1 MQNTPSIGKEYTYI
15 TIRKAKSSA
24 HHSLFLRGVNYVV
37 FFFRHTE
44 GKKRSKMI
52 KIMNN

>member
-24 HHSLFLRGVNYVV
+24 HHSLFLRGVNYVG
-37 FFFRHTE
+37 FFFPGIQKVRK
-44 GKKRSKMI
+44 GPK
-52 KIMNN
+52 